1 MTKTYQFEI
10 LTPRGRFF
18 SGEVIHTLV
27 PAEDGFVG
35 VLAHHTAYV
44 TSSPGGRLEVRLPS
58 GEVRPFRVGPGF
70 FHVEKNDAF
79 LLTQSVDSPTL

>member
-1 MTKTYQFEI
+1 MKTYPLEI

-18 SGEVIHTLV
+18 SGEVSHSLI

-44 TSSPGGRLEVRLPS
+44 TSSPGGRFEILLPT
-58 GEVRPFRVGPGF
+58 GERKMFRVGPGF
-70 FHVEKNDAF
+70 FQIEKNAAF
-79 LLTQSVDSPTL
+79 FLTHSAETPS